1 MRIARTLDEQSNAAA
16 QMARREAQPRSK
28 IREAITDNF
37 HEVCGFRTDYQYI
50 TKSKMRIIQKKVM
63 VTVLKGLIM
72 IFTMI
77 MRSRF
82 LMCLTRSRNM

>member
-1 MRIARTLDEQSNAAA
+1 MLDEQSNAAA
-16 QMARREAQPRSK
+16 QMARREAQARSK
-28 IREAITDNF
+28 IREAITDNL

-50 TKSKMRIIQKKVM
+50 TKSKMRTIQKKVM

-77 MRSRF
+77 MRFQF